1 MSISRE
7 AFIRLQLVGIAN
19 YSSEGVNVPAR
30 PISLDT
36 GEIRYTEGIGYTEC
50 DVLMSDQVD
59 LAASSNGDI
68 DLVGSLTDGVG
79 TQSPAKIVVF
89 AIINYSTTQT
99 LQIKQAATNGWTGIT
114 SGSTDHIPLP
124 PAYND
129 ARPSWI
135 LLHAPRGVAVT
146 AGTGDKVNVAN
157 PSGATATYRIMAV
170 GRSA

>member
-19 YSSEGVNVPAR
+19 YVSEGVSVPAR

>member
-7 AFIRLQLVGIAN
+7 AFIRLQQVGTAN
-19 YSSEGVNVPAR
+19 YVSEGVNVPAR

-50 DVLMSDQVD
+50 DVLMSDEVT

-89 AIINYSTTQT
+89 AIVNYSTTQT

-146 AGTGDKVNVAN
+146 PGTGDKVNVAN
-157 PSGATATYRIMAV
+157 PSGASATYRIMAV

>member
-19 YSSEGVNVPAR
+19 YVSEGVSVPAR

-124 PAYND
+124 PAYNE

>member
-1 MSISRE
+1 MSIYRE

-19 YSSEGVNVPAR
+19 YVSEGVSVPAR